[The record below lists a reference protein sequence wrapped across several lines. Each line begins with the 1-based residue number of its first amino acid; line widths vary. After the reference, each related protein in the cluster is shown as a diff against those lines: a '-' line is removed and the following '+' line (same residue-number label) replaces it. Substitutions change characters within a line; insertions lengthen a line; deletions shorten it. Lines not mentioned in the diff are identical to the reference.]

1 MRTELLVGP
10 QPAEIVA
17 ALADVL
23 VDCVAGGASVGFL
36 DPLDVA
42 DARAWWA
49 GTLPDPR
56 AMTWVGRDD
65 RGRIVGTVRLILAG
79 LPNAPHRAE
88 VSKLLVH
95 RSARG
100 RGAATALMSTVEDA
114 ALRLGRTTLLLDTQT
129 GSAAE
134 GLYERRGWSR
144 VGVVED
150 HALTPDGR
158 LAPTTILT
166 RRLRGGAQP

>member
-1 MRTELLVGP
+1 MRIELLVGQ

-17 ALADVL
+17 ALAEVL

-36 DPLDVA
+36 DPLDPA
-42 DARAWWA
+42 EARAWWE

-56 AMTWVGRDD
+56 AMTWVGRNGD
-65 RGRIVGTVRLILAG
+65 GRIVGTVRLVLAG
-79 LPNAPHRAE
+79 LPNARHRAE

-100 RGAATALMSTVEDA
+100 RGAATALMSTVEYA
-114 ALRLGRTTLLLDTQT
+114 ARRLGRTTLLLDTET
-129 GSAAE
+129 GSPAE
-134 GLYERRGWSR
+134 GLYERLGWTR

-150 HALTPDGR
+150 HARTPDGR

-166 RRLRGGAQP
+166 KRLAAPVAS